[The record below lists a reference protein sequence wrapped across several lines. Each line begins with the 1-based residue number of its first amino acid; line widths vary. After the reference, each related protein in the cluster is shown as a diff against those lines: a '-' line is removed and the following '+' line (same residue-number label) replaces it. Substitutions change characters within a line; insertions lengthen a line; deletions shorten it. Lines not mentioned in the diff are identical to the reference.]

1 MSKGRLEI
9 MFQHLIGTPKGD
21 GGVWT
26 VNDVRKLIINPVYAG
41 VGEYPAIISDEL
53 WLSGN
58 VALLREI
65 GPRRF
70 LKLLLEV
77 SRETAEGDE
86 IYDHIG
92 APYRGDTHTS

>member
-9 MFQHLIGTPKGD
+9 MFQSLIGTPRGD

-26 VNDVRKLIINPVYAG
+26 VNDVRKIIINPVYAG
-41 VGEYPAIISDEL
+41 VGEYPALISDDQ
-53 WLSGN
+53 WLAGN
-58 VALLREI
+58 TALLREI

-77 SRETAEGDE
+77 SRETADGSE
-86 IYDHIG
+86 IYDHIK
-92 APYRGDTHTS
+92 PL